1 MTELW
6 SDAMNPFKKF
16 FPRLLG
22 LARRHLVLAGVLV
35 FLCLVFTFLGFWIGF
50 VQMAVLLVP
59 IAVIAWIPLARRID
73 KHGESGGMSEA
84 IAVCSYVALA
94 SVATFALIQ
103 AVPFG
108 KDHTNPNNYNRQY
121 EPAWDSTATRDL
133 VVRACYG
140 CHSNEVEYPSYSK
153 IAPISWMVASHVSEG
168 RDALNFSTLTKN
180 GNGRH
185 KLGEAVEVI
194 QEGSMPPSYYT
205 HFGKHPEAKLTA
217 EETQQLIAGLSATAS
232 K

>member
-1 MTELW
+1 
-6 SDAMNPFKKF
+6 MNPFTDF
-16 FPRLLG
+16 FSRLFG
-22 LARRHLVLAGVLV
+22 LVRRHLILTSVLV
-35 FLCLVFTFLGFWIGF
+35 ALCLGFTFFGFWIGF
-50 VQMAVLLVP
+50 VQIAVLLIP
-59 IAVIAWIPLARRID
+59 IALIAWALVARRIE

-84 IAVCSYVALA
+84 IAVCSYIALA

-103 AVPFG
+103 AVPYG

-121 EPAWDSTATRDL
+121 EPNWDSAATRDL
-133 VVRACYG
+133 TVRACYG

-168 RDALNFSTLTKN
+168 RDALNFSTVGKSSN
-180 GNGRH
+180 VGR
-185 KLGEAVEVI
+185 KLGDAVEVI

-205 HFGKHPEAKLTA
+205 HFGKHPEAKLTPA
-217 EETQQLIAGLSATAS
+217 EKQQLIAGLSATAS